1 MRTRIFS
8 GIMVLGLFCA
18 LVGVQGAARADDG
31 GDGAYEQAQKHMRSA
46 YLYVKGK
53 KLAGAM
59 REYRKA
65 LDLMPY
71 DADLLYNLVSVARAA
86 DRCDDVM
93 LYGSAFLG
101 VAGRSKEAVEV
112 RQKREA
118 CTQRNA
124 DRAGKLEIV
133 DAPPGAFV
141 AVDGVEMGRAPLRKL
156 WLAAGSHE
164 VRIHH
169 EDFEELSTVA
179 VVKPGESQE
188 VAGALVALVFT
199 GYLQVK
205 TEPAKGV
212 NVYVDEK
219 PVGVT
224 PLGPIALS
232 TGRVL
237 VRFEAPGY
245 DRWVRYVD
253 IRKEQTEDLFA
264 TLETVEEADVSK
276 APIEH

>member
-1 MRTRIFS
+1 MRTRTFS
-8 GIMVLGLFCA
+8 GIIILGLCCSVF
-18 LVGVQGAARADDG
+18 GVRGARADDG
-31 GDGAYEQAQKHMRSA
+31 SDGAYEQAQKHMRSA

-65 LDLMPY
+65 LDLMPF
-71 DADLLYNLVSVARAA
+71 DADLLYNLVSVAKAE

-101 VAGRSKEAVEV
+101 VAGGSKEAVEV

-124 DRAGKLEIV
+124 DRAGRLQIV
-133 DAPPGAFV
+133 DAPPGVFV

-164 VRIHH
+164 IRLHH
-169 EDFEELSTVA
+169 EDYEELSTVA
-179 VVKPGESQE
+179 EVKPGETQE
-188 VAGALVALVFT
+188 VAGALVALVFS

-205 TEPAKGV
+205 TEPADGV
-212 NVYVDEK
+212 QVYVDEK

-253 IRKEQTEDLFA
+253 IRKEETEGLFA
-264 TLETVEEADVSK
+264 ALEATDEPEVSK
-276 APIEH
+276 APTQH